1 MIEQR
6 EFADDRS
13 GVLGVHGPSV
23 ALHLYLADEEDVG
36 VVARVALGDECGAG
50 GNAQVLTCAGHDFE
64 LFAREA
70 GEQLDRAEMFDVH
83 TLARHLANHSAP
95 DSTPWAWDRRAVP
108 LPHESDRPKGA
119 ALYDWPLIG
128 RSDELAHVTDLLGQS
143 SAAGVLFVGP
153 AGVGKTRLAT
163 ECLRIGE
170 ERDFS
175 TARVTA
181 SRAASAIPFGALAPL
196 LPPGVIAVERG
207 LNALSQATLALT
219 ERAGGR
225 PLMLV
230 VDDAHGLDDA
240 SSVLLQ
246 QLAASRAAFLVV
258 TLRTGEPAPDSIVSL
273 WKDHDVERITV
284 EPLTRDETH
293 DLLAMILDGDV
304 DQGTLTDLW
313 TKTRGN
319 PLFLRELV
327 LGAVE
332 AGTLVHRNGRWYST
346 GDLEPTERL
355 SELVESRL
363 GALTQAEA
371 EALELVAFGEPIGIN
386 TISELTDPKVVEG
399 LERKGLVG
407 SVRDGGR
414 VEIRLAH
421 PMYGE
426 VLRARTPAL
435 RVRSVSRS
443 LAEALET
450 TGSHRRGDAL
460 RVALWRLDGGGVP
473 PMPLLLEATAQARFA
488 NDNEVAYR
496 LARTAFEV
504 EPSFVAGRMLLDILY
519 ASDRPREHEDVCR
532 ALEPL
537 AETEAD
543 RVTIALARATTAFWK
558 LGDAHDARRILTNV
572 LATVET
578 VAQRDEVAQFL
589 AVMDVQSGLPFD
601 ALEKMERARAN
612 PSSRPYL
619 LAALS
624 SGLALTIVGR
634 CREALD
640 MFDNAL
646 SARLQEGEH
655 LNPEQVGVL
664 LVHKSAALN
673 EVGQIAEAYELAD
686 FTRAM
691 AADANDIANQG
702 FCCVA
707 LARICLSAG
716 NLAEAADRAGDA
728 VEFFRRWG
736 HPGPM
741 RWSLGYLAL
750 AASMMGDRRTAKDA
764 ISELELSP
772 PHPAQMLEI
781 DIMRAHAWYAA
792 LDGRLED
799 ARASLRLTAAVMRAG
814 GQISFEVAA
823 LFDLA
828 RLGEPAEVSHR
839 IAELAGSGES
849 ALHRTM
855 ADGVAAMARGNAREL
870 ADQAECFER
879 IGALLFAAELAV
891 AAIDAYRRDGETRKV
906 AEWSRRSAELL
917 AQCRGAQTPGLLQI
931 DSPTPLTQRE
941 REIAVLA
948 AQGLTSKAIGER
960 LFVASRTVDNHLARI
975 YGKVGV
981 TSRTELAEALTDMP

>member
-1 MIEQR
+1 M
-6 EFADDRS
+6 
-13 GVLGVHGPSV
+13 
-23 ALHLYLADEEDVG
+23 
-36 VVARVALGDECGAG
+36 
-50 GNAQVLTCAGHDFE
+50 
-64 LFAREA
+64 
-70 GEQLDRAEMFDVH
+70 
-83 TLARHLANHSAP
+83 
-95 DSTPWAWDRRAVP
+95 
-108 LPHESDRPKGA
+108 
-119 ALYDWPLIG
+119 YDWPLIG
-128 RSDELAHVTDLLGQS
+128 RGDELAHVTDLLGQS

-163 ECLRIGE
+163 ECLRLGE
-170 ERDFS
+170 ERDFA

-207 LNALSQATLALT
+207 LNPLSQATLALT

-230 VDDAHGLDDA
+230 VDDAHGLDDS

-293 DLLAMILDGDV
+293 ELLSMILDGEM

-371 EALELVAFGEPIGIN
+371 EALELAAFGEPIGIN

-435 RVRSVSRS
+435 RVRAVSRS

-450 TGSHRRGDAL
+450 TGSRRRGDAL

-488 NDNEVAYR
+488 NDNEVAHR
-496 LARTAFEV
+496 LARTAFEI

-519 ASDRPREHEDVCR
+519 ASDRPRESEEICR
-532 ALEPL
+532 ALEGL

-558 LGDAHDARRILTNV
+558 LGDAHEARRILTDV
-572 LATVET
+572 LTTVET

-589 AVMDVQSGLPFD
+589 AVMDVQSGLPFE
-601 ALEKMERARAN
+601 ALDRMERARRD
-612 PSSRPYL
+612 PSSRPYV

-624 SGLALTIVGR
+624 SGLALTIIGR

-640 MFDNAL
+640 MIDNAL
-646 SARLQEGEH
+646 STRLLEGDH

-664 LVHKSAALN
+664 LVHKAAALN
-673 EVGQIAEAYELAD
+673 EVGQIAAAYELAD
-686 FTRAM
+686 FTRVM

-716 NLAEAADRAGDA
+716 NVTEAAERAGDA

-799 ARASLRLTAAVMRAG
+799 ARASLRLAAAVMRAG
-814 GQISFEVAA
+814 GQVSFEVAA

-828 RLGEPAEVSHR
+828 RLGEPAEVANRLS
-839 IAELAGSGES
+839 ELARSGES
-849 ALHRTM
+849 AMHRAM
-855 ADGVAAMARGNAREL
+855 ADGVAALARGSAREL
-870 ADQAECFER
+870 ANQVESFER
-879 IGALLFAAELAV
+879 IGAHLFAAELAV
-891 AAIDAYRRDGETRKV
+891 ATIDAFRRDGETRKV
-906 AEWSRRSAELL
+906 AEWTRRSAELT
-917 AQCRGAQTPGLLQI
+917 ARCPGAQTPGLLQI

-981 TSRTELAEALTDMP
+981 TSRTELAEALTDMS